1 MLFRSAAGSSA
12 RDRSPL
18 VGEYGWAIGVGI
30 IILAVSLGRTLR
42 ALGHAFGDRGARRQP
57 PGQAADPEL
66 RADVDE
72 MRQRLAELEERVD
85 FAERLLAKR
94 REGERLPPPGRATP
108 PPPPPPRPPVP
119 PSCTPRAPR
128 GSDPTP
134 GGSAPPGGAGE
145 NHTLNPSHT

>member
-1 MLFRSAAGSSA
+1 M
-12 RDRSPL
+12 
-18 VGEYGWAIGVGI
+18 GEYGWAIGVGI

-94 REGERLPPPGRATP
+94 REGERL
-108 PPPPPPRPPVP
+108 
-119 PSCTPRAPR
+119 
-128 GSDPTP
+128 
-134 GGSAPPGGAGE
+134 APPA
-145 NHTLNPSHT
+145 